1 MARMFEDKLKKVF
14 YLLLLSLL
22 LTLTGCGDSRNQI
35 DESVV
40 LDPVDPELFQETS
53 EKNPNTE
60 LKTES
65 E

>member
-1 MARMFEDKLKKVF
+1 MARMSENKLKKVF

-35 DESVV
+35 DESGY
-40 LDPVDPELFQETS
+40 LNPCDPELFQETS
-53 EKNPNTE
+53 EKNPSTE

>member
-22 LTLTGCGDSRNQI
+22 LTLTGCGDSQNQI
-35 DESVV
+35 DESGY
-40 LDPVDPELFQETS
+40 LNPCNPELFQETS
-53 EKNPNTE
+53 EKTPNTE
-60 LKTES
+60 LKAES